1 MFCFP
6 EVPPGLSL
14 CESGAAGSASHHL
27 VGLLAAAWPA
37 PLHNPPPHW
46 VRQPLPCCE
55 SSPPWL
61 PVSASPTSLDECF
74 FFISLVIGLPYS
86 SIFCQFS
93 FFVFILLLSFCL
105 WEEAVCLPTP
115 PSWPEAQVLFN
126 AMFLSRLQVLLL
138 KNKPHSPHFPL
149 SFEHSIVVTEIQD
162 LKGITRKHSYILTS
176 S

>member
-1 MFCFP
+1 MHEC
-6 EVPPGLSL
+6 
-14 CESGAAGSASHHL
+14 GATGSTL
-27 VGLLAAAWPA
+27 WVLLAAAWPA
-37 PLHNPPPHW
+37 LFHNLPPCW
-46 VRQPLPCCE
+46 VCQLLPCRE

-93 FFVFILLLSFCL
+93 FFVFKLLLSFCL

-162 LKGITRKHSYILTS
+162 LKGITRKHPYILTS